1 MADEPPLFPP
11 VPPVI
16 IAPPPGVP
24 PIPNDPV
31 DAFTHVLRYIVGLDT
46 PAKRDRVTRNGGVTK
61 VDELLLVDMESLLEC
76 LTDNTSVM
84 AKTRLKTLKLWAEE
98 QYDIT
103 QTIDIRDFTEAVCR
117 EKQMKIAKATPRS
130 KSSSTDSSSGSK
142 EKLRNFNGKRENWL
156 NAKRDITAYLNQIL
170 NENGVPLYYV
180 IRDPVEEEE
189 YRNNNGDIGNKI
201 YDAPFQGRIYN
212 DDAFRVLQILRL
224 WTSNGTAQTYVDQNN
239 DIQEA
244 WSSLLTI
251 YEGHDARNSNIQRAR
266 AIIMKAVWSRNTP
279 NYTFDDYCNKHI
291 RENNELNRYKAN
303 VDGVSQVQ
311 FFLNGIKPPE
321 RGTAIPAMKV
331 LIGQQP
337 HTKGDLLQAIIAFKD
352 SLRSNPQVTE
362 YTKDNRSIGSTYR
375 NGGRGNG
382 YSGRGGRG
390 YGGRNTNNGRGHGG
404 RHPNNNNNN
413 NKDENGIFIPKQI
426 LNSVAP
432 KYRAMLYKGR
442 DVMEKENGNIHSS
455 RQQTSNNEQRTT
467 SRVEVLEDNDQQFIA
482 DNSDDNNNDNTG
494 GASSKFGASGR
505 NNKKS
510 RISALISSIRRVSKF
525 DSKTKQ
531 FRNYDIRARAEID
544 TRADTL
550 CAGSTFILYESTGK
564 VVDVT
569 GFHDSFNAIKNIP
582 VGTCITAIDLDGETI
597 IASFPQS
604 LYFGETME
612 TSLIPP
618 AQLWHHGLTVDVV
631 PKQYSDGKSLHGI
644 HHPNENVFIP
654 FNLHGCISY
663 FSTRLP
669 TDEEIDQC
677 RWVTFTSD
685 DEWQPYSDHFK
696 DAERAAKNFHRYP
709 DPTHLQFDQ
718 QGELLD
724 GRYIKSVKTNIDDN
738 IDPYLC
744 TFDYTYNRFIS
755 ATSSTIHRTNVP
767 IEILA
772 KRWGTSLNTA
782 ERTLTQTTQRGL
794 RYLEGPLDRRFR
806 TRQKQLDCR
815 YLKTNMYTDT
825 MFKEKASARGN
836 TCIQL
841 FVTSEGFVAGK
852 PIKSKADAHEVLD
865 YVCRTY
871 GVPQLL
877 VSDNAKEETLGNW
890 GRITKHY
897 LIKQRM
903 TEPHSGWQ
911 NRCEDE
917 IREVRKHFARIMAI
931 HKCPDA
937 FWDFAIQYVINI
949 RQLLV
954 RSAASNRSPI
964 ETITGET
971 PDTSEYIDFDFY
983 QWVKYRDQIDKDDPI
998 KLGRWLGI
1006 AHEVG
1011 SSLTYW
1017 ILKSNGKIIARST
1030 VRPLLPDEDKNETE
1044 KQVRIAFDKTISD
1057 QYGTFDSN
1065 EIQIFDIDNVE
1076 EGPTNVNINGDGDA
1090 HSIDGND
1097 PDDTANDKIRGPDL
1111 FLNAEVFLPHGDRNE
1126 IAKVIGRKRD
1136 NDGNYIGRKHNNPRL
1151 DSRIF
1156 TVRFPDGEEK
1166 DISYNLLAE
1175 YLFSQVDS
1183 EGNQYRLFREIIN
1196 HRKTK
1201 SALDKADQYRI
1212 ASNGRRYMKHT
1223 TAGWDFEIEW
1233 KDGSTSWISL
1243 KELKETNAVEVAQYV
1258 KENRLIEEPA
1268 FEWWAPHVLKKLIR
1282 LIKLSR
1288 TKHVRKG
1295 YKFGIRIPTSVEEA
1309 LELDKENNN
1318 TYWYD
1323 AIMKEMTN
1331 VRIAFEVVPPGQK
1344 APPGYQYVGL
1354 MMVFDIKMDFTR
1366 KARLVARGDQTDTP
1380 STLIYSSVVSRESVR
1395 IAFLIAALNDI
1406 DLMMFD
1412 VGNAYL
1418 NAATTEKL
1426 YTIAGKE
1433 FGPDEEGKI
1442 MIIRRALY
1450 GLKSS
1455 GAAYRAH
1462 FAATLTELNFVSCKA
1477 DPDVWMRPATKDDGT
1492 AYYEYILTYVDD
1504 CLVVSHQPQS
1514 IVDVMQNEYKYRLKD
1529 VGPPTRYLGAEIGKY
1544 KFEDGNV
1551 AWYMSAQQYLKQAI
1565 TEVEIKWGP
1574 LNKLFGNRQSL
1585 DVPIPAGTHPEL
1597 DTSKFLDDDNM
1608 QLYQSYIGILRWA
1621 AELGRVDLAHAA
1633 GVMARFSAAPRE
1645 GHMTEVLRIMAYT
1658 KKHIESKLVF
1668 DPMSRDFDDIEW
1680 TSHDWKTFYP
1690 DVYGETLPLGRPQ
1703 ERGNPVQINLFC
1715 DAAHGTCHT
1724 TRRSTTGIILF
1735 VNGAPISWY
1744 SKRQNTIES
1753 SVFGSEFVA
1762 LKIAVEMNEALRYKI
1777 RMMGIPIDGP
1787 TNCFCDN
1794 QSVVTNV
1801 TIPQSTL
1808 QKKHNMIA
1816 YHKVRESVASTAIR
1830 IRHELGKFNL
1840 SDCLTKFLKPPDFR
1854 KCIQCILM
1862 R

>member
-1 MADEPPLFPP
+1 MD
-11 VPPVI
+11 I
-16 IAPPPGVP
+16 QPPPPQNVVIP
-24 PIPNDPV
+24 PIPPEP
-31 DAFTHVLRYIVGLDT
+31 DAAFQHVLQYIIGLNT
-46 PAKRDRVTRNGGVTK
+46 PPKRDRVTQRGGVT
-61 VDELLLVDMESLLEC
+61 VVEDLLLVDMDSLLEC
-76 LTDNTSVM
+76 LTENTSVM

-98 QYDIT
+98 QHDINHH
-103 QTIDIRDFTEAVCR
+103 IDIRDFTEEVCR
-117 EKQMKIAKATPRS
+117 EKQMKIAKAITKVKTS
-130 KSSSTDSSSGSK
+130 GSDSATGSK
-142 EKLRNFNGKRENWL
+142 EKLHNFNGKRENWL
-156 NAKRDITAYLNQIL
+156 NAKRDLTAYLNQIL
-170 NENGVPLYYV
+170 NEDGVPIYYV
-180 IRDPVEEEE
+180 IHDPTEEQE
-189 YRNNNGDIGNKI
+189 YRNHNGDIGGKI

-212 DDAFRVLQILRL
+212 DDAFKVLQILRL
-224 WTSNGTAQTYVDQNN
+224 WTSNGTAQTYVDQSN
-239 DIQEA
+239 DVQEA

-251 YEGHDARNSNIQRAR
+251 YEGHDARNANIQRAR
-266 AIIMKAVWSRNTP
+266 SIILKAVWTRNTP
-279 NYTFDDYCNKHI
+279 NYTFDDYCNKHV
-291 RENNELNRYKAN
+291 RENNELNRYHAN
-303 VDGVSQVQ
+303 VDGESQVR
-311 FFLNGIKPPE
+311 FFLDGIKCSD
-321 RGTAIPAMKV
+321 RNSTIPAMKV
-331 LIGQQP
+331 IIGQQP
-337 HTKGDLLQAIIAFKD
+337 NTKADLLQAIIAFKD
-352 SLRSNPQVTE
+352 LLRTNPQGTE
-362 YTKDNRSIGSTYR
+362 YNNNNRSIGSTYR
-375 NGGRGNG
+375 TGGRGNNGGRG
-382 YSGRGGRG
+382 GRGGRG
-390 YGGRNTNNGRGHGG
+390 YNGRNNRGRGNGGRNNM
-404 RHPNNNNNN
+404 NNNNNN
-413 NKDENGIFIPKQI
+413 NDKGIYIPPNV
-426 LNSVAP
+426 LSSVGP
-432 KYRAMLYKGR
+432 KFRAMLYKGR
-442 DVMEKENGNIHSS
+442 DVMEQETGNIHPT
-455 RQQTSNNEQRTT
+455 RQLNNEQRTT
-467 SRVEVLEDNDQQFIA
+467 SQVEVLEDNDPQFIA
-482 DNSDDNNNDNTG
+482 DNTTDDNIDING
-494 GASSKFGASGR
+494 SASSKFGATGR

-510 RISALISSIRRVSKF
+510 RISAIISSIRRTSKF
-525 DSKTKQ
+525 DTNSKQ
-531 FRNYDIRARAEID
+531 YRNYDLRARAEID

-569 GFHDSFNAIKNIP
+569 GFHDSFDAIKNIP

-604 LYFGETME
+604 LYFGDSME

-618 AQLWHHGLTVDVV
+618 AQLWDYGITVDVV

-644 HHPNENVFIP
+644 HHPTENIFIP
-654 FNLHGCISY
+654 FHLHGCISY
-663 FSTRLP
+663 FITRLP
-669 TDEEIDQC
+669 TDEEIEQC

-685 DEWQPYSDHFK
+685 AEWQPYSDHFK

-709 DPTHLQFDQ
+709 DPTHLHYDQ
-718 QGELLD
+718 HGELLD
-724 GRYIKSVKTNIDDN
+724 GRYIKMVKTNIDDN
-738 IDPYLC
+738 VDPYLC

-755 ATSSTIHRTNVP
+755 ATSSTVHRTNVP

-772 KRWGTSLNTA
+772 RRWGTSLNTA
-782 ERTLTQTTQRGL
+782 ERTLNQTTQRGL
-794 RYLEGPLDRRFR
+794 RYLQGPLDRRFR
-806 TRQKQLDCR
+806 TRQKQLDCK

-836 TCIQL
+836 TCVQL
-841 FVTSEGFVAGK
+841 FVTSEGFVAGQ
-852 PIKSKADAHEVLD
+852 PMKSKADAHEVLD

-890 GRITKHY
+890 GRVIKHY
-897 LIKQRM
+897 LIRQRM

-917 IREVRKHFARIMAI
+917 IREVRKHYARIMAL

-937 FWDFAIQYVINI
+937 FWDFAIQYVIKL

-971 PDTSEYIDFDFY
+971 PDTSEYIEFDFY
-983 QWVKYRDQIDKDDPI
+983 QWVKYREQTDKDDPI

-1006 AHEVG
+1006 AHDVG

-1017 ILKSNGKIIARST
+1017 ILKPNGKIIARST
-1030 VRPLLPDEDKNETE
+1030 VRPLLPDEEKSETE
-1044 KQVRIAFDKTISD
+1044 KQLQRDFDKSIMD
-1057 QYGTFDSN
+1057 LYGSFDSG

-1076 EGPTNVNINGDGDA
+1076 EGPTNVNIKEDGDA
-1090 HSIDGND
+1090 HSNDGND
-1097 PDDTANDKIRGPDL
+1097 LDAHNEMHDDDHVTDTVRGPDL
-1111 FLNAEVFLPHGDRNE
+1111 FVNAEVFLPHGDRNE

-1136 NDGNYIGRKHNNPRL
+1136 NDGNYIGRKHNNPLL

-1166 DISYNLLAE
+1166 DISYNILAE

-1183 EGNQYRLFREIIN
+1183 EGNQYRIFREIIN
-1196 HRKTK
+1196 HRKGK

-1212 ASNGRRYMKHT
+1212 ASNGRRTMKHT
-1223 TAGWDFEIEW
+1223 TAGWDFEVEW
-1233 KDGSTSWISL
+1233 KDGSTSWLPL
-1243 KELKETNAVEVAQYV
+1243 KDLKETNAVEVAQYA
-1258 KENRLIEEPA
+1258 KENRLMDEPA
-1268 FEWWAPHVLKKLIR
+1268 FAWWAPHVLKKLIR
-1282 LIKLSR
+1282 LIKMSR
-1288 TKHVRKG
+1288 SKHVRKG

-1318 TYWYD
+1318 TLWYD
-1323 AIMKEMTN
+1323 AIMKEMKN
-1331 VRIAFEVVPPGQK
+1331 VRIAFEIVPTGEKP
-1344 APPGYQYVGL
+1344 PPGYQFVGL

-1380 STLIYSSVVSRESVR
+1380 LTLIYSSVVSRESVR

-1433 FGPDEEGKI
+1433 FGPDEEGKL

-1477 DPDVWMRPATKDDGT
+1477 DPDVWMRPATKDDGFQ
-1492 AYYEYILTYVDD
+1492 YYEYILTYVDD
-1504 CLVVSHQPQS
+1504 CLIVSHQPQV
-1514 IVDVMQNEYKYRLKD
+1514 IIDILQGEYKYRLKD
-1529 VGPPTRYLGAEIGKY
+1529 IGPPTRYLGAEIGKY
-1544 KFEDGNV
+1544 QFADGNI

-1565 TEVEIKWGP
+1565 NEVENKWGP
-1574 LNKLFGNRQSL
+1574 LNKLFGNRQLL
-1585 DVPIPAGTHPEL
+1585 DVPMQAGSHPEL
-1597 DTSKFLDDDNM
+1597 DTSKFLDDDKT
-1608 QLYQSYIGILRWA
+1608 QLYQSYIGVLRWA
-1621 AELGRVDLAHAA
+1621 VELGRIDLAHVA

-1645 GHMTEVLRIMAYT
+1645 GHMTEVLRIFAYT

-1690 DVYGETLPLGRPQ
+1690 DIEGEVLPLGRPH

-1715 DAAHGTCHT
+1715 DAAHGTCHA
-1724 TRRSTTGIILF
+1724 TRRSTTGIIIF
-1735 VNGAPISWY
+1735 INGSPITWY

-1762 LKIAVEMNEALRYKI
+1762 LKIAIEMNEALRYKL

-1794 QSVVTNV
+1794 KSVVTNA

-1830 IRHELGKFNL
+1830 IQHELGKFNL
-1840 SDCLTKFLKPPDFR
+1840 SDCLTKFLRPHDFKR
-1854 KCIQCILM
+1854 CIQCILM